1 MADRRDYYDVLG
13 VARNAPQEEIQ
24 RAYRQLARQ
33 YHPDVNKDPGAEE
46 RFKEVAE
53 AYDVLS
59 DPETRRRY
67 DAFGHDFR
75 QVPEGVDPD
84 TWARARAG
92 GGARAGAGAGAGAGA
107 RGARGGR
114 RRAGFGGGPGFGGGA
129 PGGPDDATW
138 EFSGFGGADDID
150 LEDLFGG
157 IFGGRA
163 GGRRGFGPMPGADQ
177 EAELVLTV
185 EEAYRGGRHSITL
198 EGPEGP
204 RNYDVD
210 IPPGVLDGQRI
221 RLAGQ
226 GGRGTG
232 GAPGDLYLVVRIAP
246 DSRYRLEGRDIHVEL
261 RVSPWEAVLGTTV
274 ALDTPGGEAKVR
286 VPPGSSSGRRLRL
299 KGRGMPNARGPAGNL
314 YAEVRIMVP
323 SRPTPEEVRL
333 FEELAAVSTFDPR
346 RKR

>member
-13 VARNAPQEEIQ
+13 VARNASSEDIQ
-24 RAYRQLARQ
+24 RTYRKLARE

-59 DPETRRRY
+59 DPDTRRRY

-75 QVPEGVDPD
+75 QVPEGVDAD

-92 GGARAGAGAGAGAGA
+92 AGASAGAGAG
-107 RGARGGR
+107 RGGR
-114 RRAGFGGGPGFGGGA
+114 RRSGFGGRPRPGAGDG
-129 PGGPDDATW
+129 TW
-138 EFSGFGGADDID
+138 EFSSGFGGADDID
-150 LEDLFGG
+150 LDDLFGG
-157 IFGGRA
+157 LFGGR
-163 GGRRGFGPMPGADQ
+163 GGPRGWGPMPGADQ

-185 EEAYRGGRHSITL
+185 EEAYRGGRRSITL
-198 EGPEGP
+198 QGPDGP

-246 DSRYRLEGRDIHVEL
+246 DSRFRLEGRDIHVEL

-299 KGRGMPNARGPAGNL
+299 KGRGMPNTRGPAGDL

-323 SRPTPEEVRL
+323 AKPTPEEVRL
-333 FEELAAVSTFDPR
+333 FEQLASVSTFDPR